1 MPLLYTMEKFRE
13 KMEKL
18 DGLKPSTIKNYV
30 ARLGFV
36 EKTFGLPIDE
46 IDLENWMEVILRLET
61 TGASNES
68 LRAYITAIVKYL
80 RLMTKSVDA
89 LDEYMK
95 YHKKIS
101 GGVKEQNMKNE
112 MSEKEEK
119 NYMPFEEMKKR
130 FIDWYDANKEKE
142 DFNWNDAL
150 FVGNFLL
157 LKAPV
162 RLGNWRNMKVIY
174 IDKTNTRSKLKV
186 LSEDTNYLL
195 VVNNKF
201 MFEFI
206 YVFNDYKTSQHLGD
220 VNVVVED
227 ERLKEMLMKVA
238 LPIDDGEF
246 INNIQQSVQSNKLK
260 RLTKKMLG
268 VEQTLD
274 TIRHSFIKN
283 LYDNQKVTAI
293 ERREIL
299 TLFGHKYEPSTTDL
313 YYKKTKS

>member
-1 MPLLYTMEKFRE
+1 MEKFRE

-274 TIRHSFIKN
+274 TIRHAFISD
-283 LYDNQKVTAI
+283 LYDNKKVNAI

-299 TLFGHKYEPSTTDL
+299 TLFGHRYEPSTTDL
-313 YYKKTKS
+313 YYKKTKT